1 MITETEICTLNLTT
15 EVASSLKANGIKFF
29 DGSIGNLTRLHYSK
43 GYVECLLNYKYPKN
57 FQEYQ
62 VLIIDLNNDKEIFYD
77 YQQHQHKNSKSP
89 EKHYLICS
97 HPQDIF
103 DPRPLSLKLMDE
115 IISSNLDKGFLMVV
129 FCSEDEKVMYNKT
142 GNSYDNFE
150 VNNYEFTYGVP
161 YRTNKHGL
169 KTIIPNEQGELY
181 SFLKKFNS
189 SFSYHVL
196 FDHPDRTVNGQYGPD
211 PDFKPLVLTA
221 DGNIAGIS
229 WSNEKSGMFFFPE
242 TSKKAEFLEEFLKE
256 IAPTYFP
263 HLFPGIVKDKWL
275 EQPEYQLTS
284 TLKLQN
290 EKEKLV
296 EEFNHKLSEKDK
308 EIQLDEHKYGFLKR
322 MLIDTDQPLVD
333 SVIAFLKWLGFNKVI
348 DADKIPG
355 RTIKEED
362 IQIETDQGLIIIE
375 VKGLGGKTKDSECSQ
390 VSKFRNRR
398 QKERDKLDVHAHFL
412 VNHERHKPAMKRANP
427 PFTEFQMSDA
437 EFDSRGLMTT
447 WQLFQVYRA
456 ITNGIFSKAQIRSCF
471 FCNGYINFI
480 PQEMVELGKPQEVF
494 AKNSVIVIT
503 LDERI
508 TLKVNDR
515 LVYKV
520 ADSFQ
525 AVNIK
530 SIQYDNKPV
539 QKTGTGSFG
548 LKLSHS
554 IPNDT
559 RFFVYPTTM
568 PS

>member
-1 MITETEICTLNLTT
+1 MITETEICTLNLTREIAT
-15 EVASSLKANGIKFF
+15 SLKSNGIKFF
-29 DGSIGNLTRLHYSK
+29 DGSIGNLTRLHYTQS
-43 GYVECLLNYKYPKN
+43 YVECLPVLKYPAN
-57 FQEYQ
+57 FHEYQ
-62 VLIIDLNNDKEIFYD
+62 VLIIDLNNEIEVIYD
-77 YQQHQHKNSKSP
+77 YGLHHHKNIKSN
-89 EKHYLICS
+89 EKSYFLCF
-97 HPQDIF
+97 HPQDLY
-103 DPRPLSLKLMDE
+103 DPRPLSLSLMADK
-115 IISSNLDKGFLMVV
+115 ISANLDQGFLMVV
-129 FCSEDEKVMYNKT
+129 FCNPDEDVSYN
-142 GNSYDNFE
+142 NSGIASNAFNI
-150 VNNYEFTYGVP
+150 NNYGFVYGVP
-161 YRTNKHGL
+161 DRINRHGL
-169 KTIIPNEQGELY
+169 KTIIPNQDGELF
-181 SFLKKFNS
+181 SFLRKFNS
-189 SFSYHVL
+189 SFSYNVI
-196 FDHPDRTVNGQYGPD
+196 FEHPTRYVSDKRVPD
-211 PDFKPLVLTA
+211 PDFKPLVLTP
-221 DGNIAGIS
+221 DGKIAGIS
-229 WSNEKSGMFFFPE
+229 WSNEKSGVFFFPE

-275 EQPEYQLTS
+275 EQPEYRLTS
-284 TLKLQN
+284 TLKLQE
-290 EKEKLV
+290 EKEKLI
-296 EEFNHKLSEKDK
+296 EEFNHKLAEKDK
-308 EIQLDEHKYGFLKR
+308 EIQLDENKYGFLKR
-322 MLIDTDQPLVD
+322 MLIGTDQPLVD
-333 SVIAFLKWLGFNKVI
+333 SVILFLKWLGFNNVI
-348 DADKIPG
+348 DADKILG

-375 VKGLGGKTKDSECSQ
+375 VKGLGGKTKDPECSQ

-471 FCNGYINFI
+471 FGNGYINFI
-480 PQEMVELGKPQEVF
+480 PQEMVELGKPEEVF
-494 AKNSVIVIT
+494 AKNSVIVIA

-530 SIQYDNKPV
+530 SIHHDNKPV

-559 RFFVYPTTM
+559 RFFAYPTTLL
-568 PS
+568 S